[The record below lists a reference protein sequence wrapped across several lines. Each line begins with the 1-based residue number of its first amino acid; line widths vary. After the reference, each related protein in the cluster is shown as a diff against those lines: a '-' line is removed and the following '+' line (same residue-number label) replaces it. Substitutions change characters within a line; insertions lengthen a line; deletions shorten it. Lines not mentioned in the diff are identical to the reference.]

1 MPNQEKGGPIR
12 DGLPRNKRRP
22 PRYSLKELIRLPML
36 QELTDELYRAT
47 GIQSSVVSTTGELL
61 TWAGWQSICRNY
73 HRKHPK
79 TERECIESDVQV
91 GRKLAEGGPFIT
103 YRCPRGLMNAA
114 APIFIEGEH
123 VATVYAGQLFTEPPN
138 EEREAFF
145 RQQAREFGFD
155 EAGYLDAYRIVPVV
169 TEERFRSALAFLAKF
184 AQMIADMAIARQKE
198 IEALQ
203 KLRRNEEQSRR
214 LLESIRTVPWELDL
228 TTKRFTY
235 IGPQAE
241 KLFGYPLSR
250 WRDVESWAG
259 FIHDDDRQDALNLIY
274 RTSME
279 GHDHDFE
286 YRMVTRDG
294 REIWVHNT
302 VTVIAGPEGPEKLAG
317 YLRDITALKKAEEAL
332 HDAGQLN
339 EQIVGGIEEGV
350 IVYGPDLR
358 YRLWNHFMAKLT
370 GRTAEE
376 VLGKHPLTVFPFLKE
391 VGYID
396 RLEKVLAGE
405 ASSESEFPFTNPF
418 TGERNWVLDM
428 IVPMRNVKGQI
439 IGAIATV
446 HDITERK
453 RIEQQLLESEERFR
467 LSFYTSPDSLNI
479 NRLDDGLFVDI
490 NEGFTR
496 VTGYTREDVLG
507 KTSQEVNLWVNA
519 EDRLKLVRRL
529 LEKGY
534 YENLEAEF
542 LLKDGTVGIGLMSAR
557 IIHLRGVPHIL
568 SVTRDIRKLRQLEKE
583 RKLLEERLQR
593 SEKMEALG
601 TLAGGVAHDL
611 NNVLG
616 VVVGYGEMLVDEIKA
631 PAPAKAHAK
640 KVLEGGMRAAAIV
653 QDLLTMARRGVQARS
668 VLNLNTVIEECRKTP
683 EFERALSPNPR
694 IKLRVDLDP
703 ELLNMSGSPVH
714 LSISLINLVLN
725 AVEAMPNGGLLTIAT
740 GNQYLDRPLQG
751 YDQIREGD
759 YITLSVSDTGEGISS
774 QDIKRIF
781 EPFYTKKVMGRSG
794 TGLGLA
800 VVWGT
805 VKDHEGYIN
814 VQSEEG
820 KGSTFTLYF
829 PVTRETISSEPQV
842 TAPAAYQGRGETI
855 LVVDDSEEQR
865 GLALSILEKLNY
877 RATAVSGGEEALA
890 WLKDHRADMIILD
903 MIMEPGMDGL
913 ETYRKIAAILPG
925 QRALIVSG
933 FSESERV
940 IQAQSLGAG
949 TYVKKPFTME
959 RLGLAIRRE
968 LDRPAA

>member
-1 MPNQEKGGPIR
+1 MPDQEKGNHIQ
-12 DGLPRNKRRP
+12 DSLSRNKQRP
-22 PRYSLKELIRLPML
+22 PRYSFKELIRLPRL
-36 QELTDELYRAT
+36 QELTDDLYRAT
-47 GIQSSVVSTTGELL
+47 GIQSTVVSTSGELL
-61 TWAGWQSICRNY
+61 IRSGWQPICRNF
-73 HRKHPK
+73 HRKHPRA
-79 TERECIESDVQV
+79 ERECIESDLRV
-91 GRKLAEGGPFIT
+91 GRRLAEGVSLIV

-114 APIFIEGEH
+114 APIMIEEEH
-123 VATVYAGQLFTEPPN
+123 VATVYAGQLFTEPPT

-145 RQQAREFGFD
+145 RRQAREFGFD
-155 EAGYLDAYRIVPVV
+155 EAGYLEAYRKIPLYA
-169 TEERFRSALAFLAKF
+169 EEKFRSALAFLTKF
-184 AQMIADMAIARQKE
+184 AQMLADIGIARQKE

-203 KLRRNEEQSRR
+203 QLRRNEEQSRR

-228 TTKRFTY
+228 VTKRFTY

-241 KLFGYPLSR
+241 RLFGYPLSR
-250 WRDVESWAG
+250 WRDMESWAG
-259 FIHDDDRQDALNLIY
+259 FIHDDDRQEALSIIY
-274 RTSME
+274 RASKE

-286 YRMVTRDG
+286 YRMVTQDG
-294 REIWVHNT
+294 RELWVHNA
-302 VTVIAGPEGPEKLAG
+302 VTVIAGPEGPEKLVG
-317 YLRDITALKKAEEAL
+317 YLRDIT
-332 HDAGQLN
+332 
-339 EQIVGGIEEGV
+339 
-350 IVYGPDLR
+350 
-358 YRLWNHFMAKLT
+358 
-370 GRTAEE
+370 
-376 VLGKHPLTVFPFLKE
+376 
-391 VGYID
+391 
-396 RLEKVLAGE
+396 
-405 ASSESEFPFTNPF
+405 ES
-418 TGERNWVLDM
+418 
-428 IVPMRNVKGQI
+428 
-439 IGAIATV
+439 
-446 HDITERK
+446 K
-453 RIEQQLLESEERFR
+453 RIEQQFMESEERFR
-467 LSFYTSPDSLNI
+467 LAFYTSPDSLNI
-479 NRLDDGLFVDI
+479 NRLSDGLFVDI

-496 VTGYTREDVLG
+496 VTGYTRGDVIG
-507 KTSQEVNLWVNA
+507 KTSLEVNLWVHSA
-519 EDRLKLVRRL
+519 DRAKLVKE
-529 LEKGY
+529 LENKGY

-542 LLKDGTVGIGLMSAR
+542 RLKDGTIGAGLLSAR
-557 IIHLRGVPHIL
+557 IIQLQGVPHIL
-568 SVTRDIRKLRQLEKE
+568 SVTRDIRELRQLEKE

-593 SEKMEALG
+593 AEKMEALG

-616 VVVGYGEMLVDEIKA
+616 IVVGYGEMLVDEIEA
-631 PAPAKAHAK
+631 PAPAKAHSK

-653 QDLLTMARRGVQARS
+653 QDLLTMARRGVQTRN
-668 VLNLNTVIEECRKTP
+668 VINLNTVIGECRTTP
-683 EFERALSPNPR
+683 EFERALSSNPR

-714 LSISLINLVLN
+714 LNKSLINLVLN
-725 AVEAMPNGGLLTIAT
+725 AAEAMPNGGLLTIAT

-759 YITLSVSDTGEGISS
+759 YVTLSVSDTGEGISP

-829 PVTRETISSEPQV
+829 PVTREAISSEPQA
-842 TAPAAYQGRGETI
+842 TPPAAYQGRGETI

-865 GLALSILEKLNY
+865 GLAVSILEKLHY

-890 WLKDHRADMIILD
+890 WLKDHRADLIILD
-903 MIMEPGMDGL
+903 MIMDPGMDGL

-925 QRALIVSG
+925 QRAIIVSG

-940 IQAQSLGAG
+940 IQAQTLGAG